1 MQIYVQQ
8 KRMNFTVLYL
18 PKTEQYYLRVVESWF
33 KFTLTKIRSQKI
45 TLSEAVILNI
55 NYK

>member
-1 MQIYVQQ
+1 
-8 KRMNFTVLYL
+8 MNFTVLYL

>member
-1 MQIYVQQ
+1 MYVQIYVRQ

-18 PKTEQYYLRVVESWF
+18 PKTEQYYLRGVVENWF

-45 TLSEAVILNI
+45 TF
-55 NYK
+55 